1 MSHLRADQAALQ
13 RSLRL
18 GMAAA
23 SAAPGHPLPVWL
35 RHASHLGPV
44 ALLTALAGVGAA
56 HAIRL
61 DGPPQVLLAAL
72 VALSVGL
79 LALSSW
85 PAILGFILDAFR
97 RKGGRGQLTPAWP
110 TGRARTAI
118 LVPIYEEDP
127 DRVFAA
133 VEVMRASLAVTGA
146 GEVAVFVLSDT
157 RRPEAAAA
165 EEEAYRALLARIAVA
180 PGHGRRAAVHY
191 RRRASN
197 TRRKAGNVA
206 EFLERWGGAY
216 DFMVVLDAD
225 SLMTGRAIAQM
236 IGTMEANPR
245 AGIVQTMPY
254 AVGRDSLFAR
264 VQQFAGRLYGPMLA
278 RGLAF
283 WQGPRGGYWGH
294 NAIIRIQP
302 FMQHCGLPDL
312 PGRAPL
318 GGEIL
323 CHDTVEAALMLR
335 AGWDAWLVPGIEG
348 SYEETPTNLLD
359 HLVRERRWCQ
369 GNLQHLR
376 VLRARGLKLASLLHI
391 GVGIL
396 HYLSAP
402 LLLASLALSTAL
414 RGSWGT
420 TAEAGHWQG
429 ALLVLVL
436 ALMFAPKLLAIG
448 TVLATKGGAQ
458 PYGGAGRLL
467 ASALLEQ
474 VFSTLAGPIL
484 TVFYTVFVATTLM
497 GRVVRWDAQARDD
510 RGLGW
515 LEAGHRL
522 GLPVAVG
529 AVAAGLLAAAGAP
542 WAWLPLMPGLVL
554 AVPLAVLS
562 SRASFGHAARRAGL
576 FVTPEETRPG
586 RELAALARAEAV
598 ARIRRDSGALSCTL
612 PVLPPE
618 APGHM
623 PVQELRPT
631 ELAGT
636 RAGRPT
642 RSQNAAA
649 TA

>member
-1 MSHLRADQAALQ
+1 MSHLPADQATL
-13 RSLRL
+13 RRPLRL
-18 GMAAA
+18 GTAAT
-23 SAAPGHPLPVWL
+23 SAESAYPLPVWL
-35 RHASHLGPV
+35 RHASHLWPV
-44 ALLTALAGVGAA
+44 VAFTLLAGVAAA
-56 HAIRL
+56 HAVRVS
-61 DGPPQVLLAAL
+61 GPWQALLVAL

-85 PAILGFILDAFR
+85 PAILGFMLGAFGR
-97 RKGGRGQLTPAWP
+97 SRRGQLVPAWP
-110 TGRARTAI
+110 TGRTRTAI
-118 LVPIYEEDP
+118 LVPIYEENP

-146 GEVAVFVLSDT
+146 GETAFFVLSDT
-157 RRPEAAAA
+157 RRPKAAAA
-165 EEEAYRALLARIAVA
+165 EEASYRALLARLAA
-180 PGHGRRAAVHY
+180 EPGRDRAAVHY
-191 RRRASN
+191 RRRVSN
-197 TRRKAGNVA
+197 TRRKAGNIA

-264 VQQFAGRLYGPMLA
+264 IQQFAGRLYGPMLA

-302 FMQHCGLPDL
+302 FMQHCGLPEL

-369 GNLQHLR
+369 GNLQHIR
-376 VLRARGLKLASLLHI
+376 VLRARGLKLASLVHI

-402 LLLASLALSTAL
+402 LLLASLALSTAFY
-414 RGSWGT
+414 GSWGT
-420 TAEAGHWQG
+420 TADARRWQ
-429 ALLVLVL
+429 AILLVLVL

-448 TVLATKGGAQ
+448 TVLATNGGAK
-458 PYGGAGRLL
+458 PYGGTPRLL

-474 VFSTLAGPIL
+474 VFSTLVGPIL

-497 GRVVRWDAQARDD
+497 GRVVHWDAQARDD

-515 LEAGHRL
+515 REASWRL
-522 GLPVAVG
+522 GLPVVVG
-529 AVAAGLLAAAGAP
+529 AVAAGLMAAAGAP
-542 WAWLPLMPGLVL
+542 WASLPLMPGLLL
-554 AVPLAVLS
+554 AAPLAVLS
-562 SRASFGHAARRAGL
+562 SRASLGQAARRAGL
-576 FVTPEETRPG
+576 FATPEETRPG
-586 RELAALARAEAV
+586 HELAALVRAEAG
-598 ARIRRDSGALSCTL
+598 ARTMRDAGALSRAL
-612 PVLPPE
+612 PALPPE
-618 APGHM
+618 APGHV
-623 PVQELRPT
+623 PAQELRPAM
-631 ELAGT
+631 LAGT
-636 RAGRPT
+636 RARRPT
-642 RSQNAAA
+642 RGQNAAA
-649 TA
+649 VRA

>member
-1 MSHLRADQAALQ
+1 MSYEPADQAT
-13 RSLRL
+13 SLRD
-18 GMAAA
+18 AIQPRRATA
-23 SAAPGHPLPVWL
+23 RPLPLWL

-44 ALLTALAGVGAA
+44 AMLVLLAGVAAA
-56 HAIRL
+56 HAVRVS
-61 DGPPQVLLAAL
+61 GPWQALLVAL
-72 VALSVGL
+72 IALSVGV

-85 PAILGFILDAFR
+85 PAILGFMLGAFGR
-97 RKGGRGQLTPAWP
+97 SRRGQLVPAWP
-110 TGRARTAI
+110 TGRTRTAI
-118 LVPIYEEDP
+118 LVPIYEENP

-146 GEVAVFVLSDT
+146 GEVAFFVLSDT

-165 EEEAYRALLARIAVA
+165 EEDAYRALLARLAA
-180 PGHGRRAAVHY
+180 EPGRDRAAVHY

-197 TRRKAGNVA
+197 TGRKAGNIA

-278 RGLAF
+278 QGLAF

-294 NAIIRIQP
+294 NAIIRVQP

-335 AGWDAWLVPGIEG
+335 AGWEAWLVPGIEG

-359 HLVRERRWCQ
+359 HLVREHRWCQ
-369 GNLQHLR
+369 GNLQHVR
-376 VLRARGLKLASLLHI
+376 VLRARGLKLGSLLHI

-414 RGSWGT
+414 HGSWGT

-429 ALLVLVL
+429 VLLTLVLL
-436 ALMFAPKLLAIG
+436 LMFAPKLLAIG
-448 TVLATKGGAQ
+448 TVLAMKGGARL
-458 PYGGAGRLL
+458 YCGAGRLL

-474 VFSTLAGPIL
+474 VFSTLVGPIL

-515 LEAGHRL
+515 REASYRL
-522 GLPVAVG
+522 GVPMAVG
-529 AVAAGLLAAAGAP
+529 AVAASLMAVAGAP
-542 WAWLPLMPGLVL
+542 WAWLPLMPGLLL
-554 AVPLAVLS
+554 AAPLAVLS
-562 SRASFGHAARRAGL
+562 SRASLGQAARRAGL
-576 FVTPEETRPG
+576 FATPEETRPG
-586 RELAALARAEAV
+586 HELAALVRAEAG
-598 ARIRRDSGALSCTL
+598 ARTMRDAGALSRAL
-612 PVLPPE
+612 PALPPE
-618 APGHM
+618 APGHV
-623 PVQELRPT
+623 PAQELRPAM
-631 ELAGT
+631 LAGT
-636 RAGRPT
+636 RARRPT
-642 RSQNAAA
+642 RGQNAAA
-649 TA
+649 VRA